1 MGDEEVEGWGMRG
14 WMRGWR
20 DGGGGNGGME
30 VYLCTCSGKL
40 LVKPFLLPALL
51 PSMLDQGRGHIV
63 VISSLQG
70 KIGLP
75 YRSSCE

>member
-1 MGDEEVEGWGMRG
+1 MGDEVVEGWGM
-14 WMRGWR
+14 
-20 DGGGGNGGME
+20 
-30 VYLCTCSGKL
+30 YLCTCSGNATGDT
-40 LVKPFLLPALL
+40 FLLPALL